1 MKIKVR
7 LSDAGLRDA
16 ERQIQ
21 EYKTTLN
28 QKAQEFARALAQKG
42 IDVAT
47 VRFANAQYAG
57 DNDVTVKRD
66 PVQTSNGFAIVA
78 HGKAAAF
85 IEFGTGVTHQ
95 GWGAAGTVGPLPLPD
110 NIGEHGTY
118 GKENGKHKRWYY
130 YGDPGNAGTYVDTVP
145 GKGQLNYTSGNDAA
159 MAMWGAVEEMASQ
172 VEATWREVWNS

>member
-1 MKIKVR
+1 MRIKVR

-28 QKAQEFARALAQKG
+28 KKAQEFARALAQKG

-57 DNDVTVKRD
+57 DNDVTVERN
-66 PVQTSNGFAIVA
+66 PVQTPNGFAIVA
-78 HGKAAAF
+78 HGKAVAF
-85 IEFGTGVTHQ
+85 IEFGTGVLHTAY
-95 GWGAAGTVGPLPLPD
+95 GGELPD
-110 NIGEHGTY
+110 GVGEHGTY
-118 GKENGKHKRWYY
+118 GKGNGQHKRWYY
-130 YGDPGNAGTYVDTVP
+130 YGESGNAGTPVKQVD
-145 GKGQLNYTSGNDAA
+145 GKGQLNYTSGNEPA

>member
-21 EYKTTLN
+21 EYKATLN
-28 QKAQEFARALAQKG
+28 QKAQEFAKALAKKG

-57 DNDVTVKRD
+57 DNDVTVEHD
-66 PVQTSNGFAIVA
+66 PVQTPNGFAIVA
-78 HGKAAAF
+78 HGKAVVF
-85 IEFGTGVTHQ
+85 IEFGTGVMHSAY
-95 GWGAAGTVGPLPLPD
+95 GGELPD
-110 NIGEHGTY
+110 GVGEHGTY

-130 YGDPGNAGTYVDTVP
+130 YGESGNAGTPVKEVD

-172 VEATWREVWNS
+172 VEATWREVWSS

>member
-28 QKAQEFARALAQKG
+28 KKAQEFAKALADKG
-42 IDVAT
+42 LDVAK
-47 VRFANAQYAG
+47 VRFANAEYAG
-57 DNDVTVKRD
+57 SNDVFCRVE
-66 PVQTSNGFAIVA
+66 QNGNTCTIIAE
-78 HGKAAAF
+78 GKSVAF
-85 IEFGTGVTHQ
+85 IEFGTGVAHSAY
-95 GWGAAGTVGPLPLPD
+95 GGELPVGV
-110 NIGEHGTY
+110 GEHGTY
-118 GKENGKHKRWYY
+118 GKGNGKRDHWSY
-130 YGDPGNAGTYVDTVP
+130 YGDPGNDANTVMYKDKGTLVI
-145 GKGQLNYTSGNDAA
+145 TSGNEPA

>member
-28 QKAQEFARALAQKG
+28 KKAQEFAKALADKG
-42 IDVAT
+42 LDVAK

-57 DNDVTVKRD
+57 SNDVSCHVE
-66 PVQTSNGFAIVA
+66 QNGASCSIIA
-78 HGKAAAF
+78 EGKSVAF
-85 IEFGTGVTHQ
+85 IEFGTGVMHSAY
-95 GWGAAGTVGPLPLPD
+95 GGELPD
-110 NIGEHGTY
+110 GVGEHGTY
-118 GKENGKHKRWYY
+118 GKENGKRKRWYY

>member
-1 MKIKVR
+1 VKIKVR

-28 QKAQEFARALAQKG
+28 QKAKEFARALAQKG

-57 DNDVTVKRD
+57 DNDVTVERD
-66 PVQTSNGFAIVA
+66 PVQTPNGFAIVA
-78 HGKAAAF
+78 HGKAVAF
-85 IEFGTGVTHQ
+85 IEFGTGVSHSAY
-95 GWGAAGTVGPLPLPD
+95 GGELPD
-110 NIGEHGTY
+110 GVGEHGTY
-118 GKENGKHKRWYY
+118 GKGNGQHKRWYY
-130 YGDPGNAGTYVDTVP
+130 YGESGNAGTPVKQVD

>member
-28 QKAQEFARALAQKG
+28 QKAQELARALAQKG

-47 VRFANAQYAG
+47 VKFANAQYAG
-57 DNDVTVKRD
+57 DNDVTVERD
-66 PVQTSNGFAIVA
+66 PVQTPNGFAIVA
-78 HGKAAAF
+78 HGKAVAF
-85 IEFGTGVTHQ
+85 IEFGTGVSHSAY
-95 GWGAAGTVGPLPLPD
+95 GGELPD
-110 NIGEHGTY
+110 GVGEHGTY
-118 GKENGKHKRWYY
+118 GKGNGQHKRWYY
-130 YGDPGNAGTYVDTVP
+130 YGESGNAGTPVKQVD
-145 GKGQLNYTSGNDAA
+145 GKGQLNYTSGNEPA

-172 VEATWREVWNS
+172 VEATWREVWSS

>member
-7 LSDAGLRDA
+7 LSDAGLKQA
-16 ERQIQ
+16 EKDIIK
-21 EYKTTLN
+21 YKATLN
-28 QKAQEFARALAQKG
+28 RKARALAFRLSWLG
-42 IDVAT
+42 LEVAKI
-47 VRFANAQYAG
+47 RFANAQYAG
-57 DNDVTVKRD
+57 SNDVKCHINQKDKTC
-66 PVQTSNGFAIVA
+66 TIVA
-78 HGKAAAF
+78 EGKAVAF

-130 YGDPGNAGTYVDTVP
+130 YGESGNAGTPVKEVD
-145 GKGQLNYTSGNDAA
+145 GKGQLNYTSGNNAA

>member
-28 QKAQEFARALAQKG
+28 QKAQEFAKALANKG
-42 IDVAT
+42 LDVAK
-47 VRFANAQYAG
+47 VRFANAEYAG
-57 DNDVTVKRD
+57 SNDVFCRVE
-66 PVQTSNGFAIVA
+66 QNGNTCAIIA
-78 HGKAAAF
+78 DGKAVAF
-85 IEFGTGVTHQ
+85 IEFGTGVMHSAY
-95 GWGAAGTVGPLPLPD
+95 GGELPD
-110 NIGEHGTY
+110 GVGEHGTY

-130 YGDPGNAGTYVDTVP
+130 YGESGNAGTPVKEVD

-172 VEATWREVWNS
+172 VEATWREVWSS

>member
-28 QKAQEFARALAQKG
+28 KKAKALAFRLSWLG
-42 IDVAT
+42 LEVAK
-47 VRFANAQYAG
+47 VRFANAEYAG
-57 DNDVTVKRD
+57 SNDVKCHINQKDKTC
-66 PVQTSNGFAIVA
+66 TIIAE
-78 HGKAAAF
+78 GKAVAF

-130 YGDPGNAGTYVDTVP
+130 YGESGNAGTPVKQVD
-145 GKGQLNYTSGNDAA
+145 GKGQLNYTSGNEPA

-172 VEATWREVWNS
+172 VEATWREVWSS

>member
-28 QKAQEFARALAQKG
+28 KKARALAFRLSWLG
-42 IDVAT
+42 FEVAK
-47 VRFANAQYAG
+47 VRFANAEYAG
-57 DNDVTVKRD
+57 SNDVKCHINQKDKTC
-66 PVQTSNGFAIVA
+66 TIIAE
-78 HGKAAAF
+78 GKAVAF
-85 IEFGTGVTHQ
+85 IEFGTGAHHNGYGGELPPGVGAHGSYGQ
-95 GWGAAGTVGPLPLPD
+95 GKGAGR
-110 NIGEHGTY
+110 
-118 GKENGKHKRWYY
+118 RWYY
-130 YGDPGNAGTYVDTVP
+130 YGDPGNVGTYVDTVP

>member
-28 QKAQEFARALAQKG
+28 QKAQEFAKALADKG
-42 IDVAT
+42 LDVAK

-57 DNDVTVKRD
+57 SNDVSCHVE
-66 PVQTSNGFAIVA
+66 QNGNTCTIIAE
-78 HGKAAAF
+78 GKAVAF

-145 GKGQLNYTSGNDAA
+145 VKGRLNYTSGNEPA

>member
-1 MKIKVR
+1 MEIKVR

-21 EYKTTLN
+21 AYKATLN
-28 QKAQEFARALAQKG
+28 QKAQELAKALADKG
-42 IDVAT
+42 LDVAK

-57 DNDVTVKRD
+57 SNDVSCHVE
-66 PVQTSNGFAIVA
+66 QNGATCSIIA
-78 HGKAAAF
+78 EGKSVAF
-85 IEFGTGVTHQ
+85 IEFGTGVMHSAY
-95 GWGAAGTVGPLPLPD
+95 GGELPEGV
-110 NIGEHGTY
+110 GEHGTY

-130 YGDPGNAGTYVDTVP
+130 YGESGNAGTPVKQVDR
-145 GKGQLNYTSGNDAA
+145 KGQLNYTSGNDAA

>member
-16 ERQIQ
+16 ERQIR

-28 QKAQEFARALAQKG
+28 KKAQEFAKSLADKG
-42 IDVAT
+42 LNVAK
-47 VRFANAQYAG
+47 VRFANAEYAG
-57 DNDVTVKRD
+57 SNDVSCRVE
-66 PVQTSNGFAIVA
+66 QNGNICTIIAD
-78 HGKAAAF
+78 GKSVAF
-85 IEFGTGVTHQ
+85 IEFGTGAHHNGYGGELPPGVGAHGSYGQ
-95 GWGAAGTVGPLPLPD
+95 GKGAGR
-110 NIGEHGTY
+110 
-118 GKENGKHKRWYY
+118 RWYY

-145 GKGQLNYTSGNDAA
+145 GKGQLNYTSGNEPA

>member
-21 EYKTTLN
+21 EYKTTLS
-28 QKAQEFARALAQKG
+28 QKAQEFAKALAQKG

-57 DNDVTVKRD
+57 DNDVTVEHD
-66 PVQTSNGFAIVA
+66 PVQTPNGFAIVA
-78 HGKAAAF
+78 HGKAVAF
-85 IEFGTGVTHQ
+85 IEFGTGVMHSAY
-95 GWGAAGTVGPLPLPD
+95 GGELPD
-110 NIGEHGTY
+110 GVGEHGTY

-130 YGDPGNAGTYVDTVP
+130 YGESGNAGTPVKEVD

-172 VEATWREVWNS
+172 VEATWREVWSS

>member
-7 LSDAGLRDA
+7 LSDAGLKQA
-16 ERQIQ
+16 EEDVRK
-21 EYKTTLN
+21 YKTTLN
-28 QKAQEFARALAQKG
+28 KKARALAFRLSWLG
-42 IDVAT
+42 LEVAKI
-47 VRFANAQYAG
+47 RFANAQYAG
-57 DNDVTVKRD
+57 SNDVKCHINQKDKTC
-66 PVQTSNGFAIVA
+66 TIVA
-78 HGKAAAF
+78 EGKAVAF

-130 YGDPGNAGTYVDTVP
+130 YGESGNAGTPVKEVD

-172 VEATWREVWNS
+172 VEATWREVWSS

>member
-28 QKAQEFARALAQKG
+28 QKAQQFARALADNG
-42 IDVAT
+42 LDVAK
-47 VRFANAQYAG
+47 VRFANAEYAG
-57 DNDVTVKRD
+57 SNDVSCHVE
-66 PVQTSNGFAIVA
+66 QNGNTCTIVA
-78 HGKAAAF
+78 EGKAVAH
-85 IEFGTGVTHQ
+85 IEFGTGVSHSAY
-95 GWGAAGTVGPLPLPD
+95 GGELPD
-110 NIGEHGTY
+110 GVGEHGTY
-118 GKENGKHKRWYY
+118 GKGNGQHKRWYY
-130 YGDPGNAGTYVDTVP
+130 YGESGNAGTPVKQVD
-145 GKGQLNYTSGNDAA
+145 GKGQLNYTSGNEPA

>member
-28 QKAQEFARALAQKG
+28 KKARALAFRLSWLG
-42 IDVAT
+42 LEVAKI
-47 VRFANAQYAG
+47 RFENAEYAG
-57 DNDVTVKRD
+57 SNDVKCHINQKDKTC
-66 PVQTSNGFAIVA
+66 TIVA
-78 HGKAAAF
+78 EGKAVAF
-85 IEFGTGVTHQ
+85 IEFGTGIHHNGYGGELPPGVGAHGSYGQ
-95 GWGAAGTVGPLPLPD
+95 GKGAGR
-110 NIGEHGTY
+110 
-118 GKENGKHKRWYY
+118 RWYY
-130 YGDPGNAGTYVDTVP
+130 YGDTGNAGTYVDTVP
-145 GKGQLNYTSGNDAA
+145 GKGQLNYTDGNEPA

>member
-57 DNDVTVKRD
+57 DNDVTVEHD

-78 HGKAAAF
+78 HGKAVAF
-85 IEFGTGVTHQ
+85 IEFGTGVSHSAY
-95 GWGAAGTVGPLPLPD
+95 GGELPD
-110 NIGEHGTY
+110 GVGEHGTY
-118 GKENGKHKRWYY
+118 GKGNGQHKRWYY
-130 YGDPGNAGTYVDTVP
+130 YGESGNAGTPVKQVD
-145 GKGQLNYTSGNDAA
+145 GKGQLNYTSGNEPA

>member
-7 LSDAGLRDA
+7 LSDAGLKQA
-16 ERQIQ
+16 EKDILK
-21 EYKTTLN
+21 YKATLN
-28 QKAQEFARALAQKG
+28 RKARALAFRLSWLG
-42 IDVAT
+42 LEVAKI
-47 VRFANAQYAG
+47 RFANAQYAG
-57 DNDVTVKRD
+57 SNDVKCHINQKDKTC
-66 PVQTSNGFAIVA
+66 TIVA
-78 HGKAAAF
+78 EGKAVAF

-130 YGDPGNAGTYVDTVP
+130 YGESGNAGIPVKEVD

-159 MAMWGAVEEMASQ
+159 MAMWGAVEEIASQ

>member
-7 LSDAGLRDA
+7 LSDAGLKQA
-16 ERQIQ
+16 EEDIRK
-21 EYKTTLN
+21 YKTTLN
-28 QKAQEFARALAQKG
+28 QKAQLFAKALADKG
-42 IDVAT
+42 LDVAK
-47 VRFANAQYAG
+47 VRFDNAEYAG
-57 DNDVTVKRD
+57 SNDVSCHVE
-66 PVQTSNGFAIVA
+66 QNGNTCTIVA
-78 HGKAAAF
+78 EGKAVAH

-130 YGDPGNAGTYVDTVP
+130 YGESGNAGTYVDTVP
-145 GKGQLNYTSGNDAA
+145 GKGQLNYTSGNDAT

>member
-28 QKAQEFARALAQKG
+28 KKAQEFAKALAQKG

-57 DNDVTVKRD
+57 DNDVTVEHD
-66 PVQTSNGFAIVA
+66 PVQTPNGFAIVA
-78 HGKAAAF
+78 HGKAVAF
-85 IEFGTGVTHQ
+85 IEFGTGVMHPAY
-95 GWGAAGTVGPLPLPD
+95 GGELP
-110 NIGEHGTY
+110 NGVGEHGTY

-130 YGDPGNAGTYVDTVP
+130 YGESGNAGTPVKKVD

>member
-21 EYKTTLN
+21 EHKATLN
-28 QKAQEFARALAQKG
+28 KKARALAFRLSWLG
-42 IDVAT
+42 LEVAKI
-47 VRFANAQYAG
+47 RFENAEYAG
-57 DNDVTVKRD
+57 SNDVKCHINQKDKTC
-66 PVQTSNGFAIVA
+66 TIVA
-78 HGKAAAF
+78 EGKSVAL

-130 YGDPGNAGTYVDTVP
+130 YGESGNAGTPVKEVD

>member
-21 EYKTTLN
+21 EYKATLN
-28 QKAQEFARALAQKG
+28 KKAQEFAKALADKG
-42 IDVAT
+42 LDVAKI
-47 VRFANAQYAG
+47 RFANAQYAG
-57 DNDVTVKRD
+57 SNDVSCHVE
-66 PVQTSNGFAIVA
+66 QNGAACSIIA
-78 HGKAAAF
+78 EGKSVAF
-85 IEFGTGVTHQ
+85 IEFGTGVMHSAY
-95 GWGAAGTVGPLPLPD
+95 GGELP
-110 NIGEHGTY
+110 NGVGEHGTY

-130 YGDPGNAGTYVDTVP
+130 YGETGNAGTPVKEVD

>member
-7 LSDAGLRDA
+7 LSNAGLRDA

-28 QKAQEFARALAQKG
+28 KKAQELAMALAKKG

-57 DNDVTVKRD
+57 DNDVTVEHD
-66 PVQTSNGFAIVA
+66 PVQTPNGFAIVA
-78 HGKAAAF
+78 HGKAVAF
-85 IEFGTGVTHQ
+85 IEFGTGVMHSAY
-95 GWGAAGTVGPLPLPD
+95 GGELPD
-110 NIGEHGTY
+110 GVGEHGTY

-130 YGDPGNAGTYVDTVP
+130 YGESGNAGTPVKEVD

-172 VEATWREVWNS
+172 VEATWREVWSS

>member
-28 QKAQEFARALAQKG
+28 KKAQEFAKALAQKG

-57 DNDVTVKRD
+57 DNDVTVEHD
-66 PVQTSNGFAIVA
+66 PVQTPNGFAIVA
-78 HGKAAAF
+78 HGKAVAF
-85 IEFGTGVTHQ
+85 IEFGTGVMHSAY
-95 GWGAAGTVGPLPLPD
+95 GGELPD
-110 NIGEHGTY
+110 GVGEHGTY
-118 GKENGKHKRWYY
+118 GKGNGQHKRWYY
-130 YGDPGNAGTYVDTVP
+130 YGDSGNAGTPVKEVD
-145 GKGQLNYTSGNDAA
+145 GKGQLNYTDGNEPA

>member
-21 EYKTTLN
+21 EYKATLN
-28 QKAQEFARALAQKG
+28 QKAQEFAKALAQKG

-57 DNDVTVKRD
+57 DNDVTVEHD
-66 PVQTSNGFAIVA
+66 PVQTPNGFAIVA
-78 HGKAAAF
+78 HGKAVAF
-85 IEFGTGVTHQ
+85 IEFGTGVMHSAY
-95 GWGAAGTVGPLPLPD
+95 GGELPD
-110 NIGEHGTY
+110 GVGEHGTY
-118 GKENGKHKRWYY
+118 GKENGKRKRWYY
-130 YGDPGNAGTYVDTVP
+130 YGESGNAGTPVKEVD
-145 GKGQLNYTSGNDAA
+145 GKGQLNYTSGNEPA

-172 VEATWREVWNS
+172 VEATWREVWSS